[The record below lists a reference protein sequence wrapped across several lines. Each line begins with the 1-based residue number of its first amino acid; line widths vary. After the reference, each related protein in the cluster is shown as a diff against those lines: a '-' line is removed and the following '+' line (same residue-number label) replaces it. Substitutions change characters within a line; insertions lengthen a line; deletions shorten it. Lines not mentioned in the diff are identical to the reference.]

1 MASVPLPRAP
11 AVFRGVSCRWLP
23 LAGSATFLAPVS
35 WPTPAVGTCCWV
47 GGVFSAPLGFLP
59 CAVLFL
65 RGLRFAQLPLPQ
77 LTHGGFSAFS
87 VTRCLTYWWRGLD
100 GNPSLIF
107 LCFSC
112 AGWLAGVCW
121 VLHPV
126 SGSSRWG
133 CVCSLGDSVMTL
145 LAFPYLRVGA
155 LLAWGVYGV
164 SCCEVCSLGC
174 PSWLV
179 LLFMSL
185 VCPSPALWLGWF
197 GHRSVAPP
205 AAPGCWALLGSRLRR
220 SVALAS
226 GRTLSLCFLA
236 RVFLPWVFFRTWVG
250 RLRSCLASCLLLGEL
265 TFPCPGFRLAVPA
278 VDCPGSWCFL
288 GIFPW
293 VLSSRFQ
300 CLLMAW
306 GGYS

>member
-1 MASVPLPRAP
+1 MASVPLPGAP

-35 WPTPAVGTCCWV
+35 WPTPAVETCCWV
-47 GGVFSAPLGFLP
+47 GCVFGAPLGFLP

-77 LTHGGFSAFS
+77 LTLWGVF
-87 VTRCLTYWWRGLD
+87 CLFCHRVPDLLLLWWRGL
-100 GNPSLIF
+100 GSNPSLIF

-112 AGWLAGVCW
+112 AGWLAGVYW

-174 PSWLV
+174 PLWLV

-185 VCPSPALWLGWF
+185 FVL
-197 GHRSVAPP
+197 H
-205 AAPGCWALLGSRLRR
+205 
-220 SVALAS
+220 
-226 GRTLSLCFLA
+226 
-236 RVFLPWVFFRTWVG
+236 
-250 RLRSCLASCLLLGEL
+250 LLLG
-265 TFPCPGFRLAVPA
+265 
-278 VDCPGSWCFL
+278 
-288 GIFPW
+288 
-293 VLSSRFQ
+293 
-300 CLLMAW
+300 W
-306 GGYS
+306 GGLVRGLWPCLQLLCVGLF